1 MVELTQDN
9 RKNPGIKRPYYPLPV
24 ELPETTRCVQFR
36 IPDGDE
42 YVEMLRTVLKSLTL
56 WNNYARDETHRGKL
70 AADLWRDVLLLPELE
85 GCMNCEELQDC
96 LAPLLADQLQ
106 QIQNMLDQSKYGTTE
121 RPGTKMTTG
130 EKNTN
135 LGGTTNPTCDLDIAW
150 AQCLQVVE
158 YGVALVTQALQIAE
172 SATNDVEMLQA
183 IGQLPGLD
191 EIGVDA
197 VASYINLIL
206 EGVSD
211 NYEAQVDETYIE
223 TAACALFCFARID
236 CQITPD
242 MIYQVFL
249 DRVLTHFENP
259 GEIFGTINDLLA
271 YLIDLDI
278 DGTIVADVLHLLVFG
293 GGVLANIFLG
303 DVGTKSLQT
312 LLRLAVDDASS
323 DWEILCTECPE
334 LETWC
339 HTFDFTLGDHG
350 WEVVAAH
357 GNYAAGIG
365 FEDVGEV
372 SMWIQ
377 RAGFNFN
384 KINLV
389 TAYLDGQDAG
399 IQLFNPGDG
408 TGAFSQI
415 QGAHSDE
422 PQNNVSGDSGF
433 SVVESLGV
441 RVALDGVAVWT
452 GVLTGLEV
460 CGFGEEPDWGE

>member
-1 MVELTQDN
+1 MVELTQDT

-24 ELPETTRCVQFR
+24 ALPETTRCVQFR

-121 RPGTKMTTG
+121 RPGVKMTTG

-135 LGGTTNPTCDLDIAW
+135 LGGTTNPECDPDITW
-150 AQCLQVVE
+150 AQCWQVIE
-158 YGVALVTQALQIAE
+158 YGVALVTDALQIAE
-172 SATNDVEMLQA
+172 SATNDIEMLQA

-197 VASYINLIL
+197 VASYIELLL
-206 EGVSD
+206 EGIAE
-211 NYEAQVDETYIE
+211 NYAAQVTEEYKE
-223 TAACALFCFARID
+223 LAACELFCLARAS
-236 CQITPD
+236 CTITPD
-242 MIYQVFL
+242 MIYQVFVG
-249 DRVLTHFENP
+249 RVFAHFETP
-259 GEIFGTINDLLA
+259 GEIFGTINDLLS
-271 YLIDLDI
+271 YLVDLDI
-278 DGTIVADVLHLLVFG
+278 DGTIVADVLHVIIFG

-312 LLRLAVDDASS
+312 LLALAKNDANDDWLLLCIDCPEPEEWCHAWDFSVDDGG
-323 DWEILCTECPE
+323 WEI
-334 LETWC
+334 
-339 HTFDFTLGDHG
+339 
-350 WEVVAAH
+350 VVP
-357 GNYAAGIG
+357 GNGEYVASEG
-365 FEDVGEV
+365 FVGTDLI
-372 SMWIQ
+372 SMHIQ
-377 RAGFNFN
+377 RAGFASG
-384 KINLV
+384 KITLV
-389 TAYLDGQDAG
+389 TAYLEGQEAG

-408 TGAFSQI
+408 SGAFKQTETF
-415 QGAHSDE
+415 GFE
-422 PQNNVSGDSGF
+422 PYNNAENDSGF
-433 SVVESLGV
+433 YTVESLGV
-441 RVALDGVAVWT
+441 RVALDGIAHWT
-452 GVLTGLEV
+452 GVLVALQV